1 MNNIYQKTP
10 FKYHTYLL
18 IIIYTLIPLILMGFY
33 KNGIMLYFKDL
44 VKLIYIIK
52 PLLFVFVSVILGFIV
67 PLIFKKKDQIST
79 LILYNLLISL
89 CISINTN
96 IYLYTSMILV
106 LNILYFIFLNK
117 IKINYPALVILIIS
131 LTSYFAF
138 NTSFLNHYEVLNN
151 QSYSIIDFLLG
162 FSVGG
167 IGSSNILL
175 ILIGLAILS
184 FTTYYKKDI
193 AITGVVLYT
202 ICFLWGLA
210 TGNSFNELI
219 NLLCSYSVIFAIVYI
234 LPINEY
240 SPKKDT
246 SRYIYTALI
255 CFISFILVFF
265 IKCPFAVYIAIL
277 SVNIMDIFKKIILK
291 KRK

>member
-52 PLLFVFVSVILGFIV
+52 PLLFIFVSVIFGFIV
-67 PLIFKKKDQIST
+67 PLIFKKKDQILT
-79 LILYNLLISL
+79 LVLYNLLISL

-96 IYLYTSMILV
+96 IYLYTGMILV
-106 LNILYFIFLNK
+106 FNILYFIFLNK
-117 IKINYPALVILIIS
+117 IKINYPALVIFIIS
-131 LTSYFAF
+131 LTSYFVF

-151 QSYSIIDFLLG
+151 QSYSIIDFLFG

-175 ILIGLAILS
+175 ILIGLVILS

-202 ICFLWGLA
+202 ICYLWGLA
-210 TGNSFNELI
+210 TGDSFNELI

-265 IKCPFAVYIAIL
+265 LKCPFAVYIAIL
-277 SVNIMDIFKKIILK
+277 SVNIMDIFIKIILK

>member
-18 IIIYTLIPLILMGFY
+18 IMIYTLIPLILMGFY

-52 PLLFVFVSVILGFIV
+52 PLLFIFVGVLLSIII
-67 PLIFKKKDQIST
+67 PLIFKKKEQILT
-79 LILYNLLISL
+79 LVFYNLLISL

-96 IYLYTSMILV
+96 LYLYTGMIFGFNL
-106 LNILYFIFLNK
+106 LYILLLRK
-117 IKINYPALVILIIS
+117 VKINYPALVILVIS

-138 NTSFLNHYEVLNN
+138 KTSFLNHYEVLNN
-151 QSYSIIDFLLG
+151 QSYSIFDFLLG

-167 IGSSNILL
+167 VGSSNILL
-175 ILIGLAILS
+175 ILIGLVVLS
-184 FTTYYKKDI
+184 FMPYYKKDI

-219 NLLCSYSVIFAIVYI
+219 DTLCSYSVIFSIVYI

-240 SPKKDT
+240 SPKKDS

-265 IKCPFAVYIAIL
+265 LKCPFAVYIAIL
-277 SVNIMDIFKKIILK
+277 SVNIVDIFKKIILK